1 MECPIC
7 GAGLRYSPPYVQ
19 IILWG
24 SFPFLCLVLVTRGIH
39 EGLLVSLKM
48 VALWFFGS
56 MIISALISRIKPPT
70 LKLSPPK
77 TDTPIQLFD
86 KRNK

>member
-1 MECPIC
+1 M
-7 GAGLRYSPPYVQ
+7 
-19 IILWG
+19 
-24 SFPFLCLVLVTRGIH
+24 
-39 EGLLVSLKM
+39 LVSLKM